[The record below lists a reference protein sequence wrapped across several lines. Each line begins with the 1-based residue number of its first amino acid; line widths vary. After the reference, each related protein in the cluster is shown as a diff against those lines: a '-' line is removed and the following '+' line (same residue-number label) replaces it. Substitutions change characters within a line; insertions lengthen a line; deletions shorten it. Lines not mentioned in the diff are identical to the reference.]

1 MNLKNNDINN
11 QIIENKINEKEEMY
25 YYIIDSKNILNIEE
39 QNNINENISKYF
51 GLPSNEINEEDLFNK
66 STTTNSSNTTSFSN
80 KNIDN
85 NSLKLMKV
93 FIEKFYPNCN
103 NNDYFIIC
111 KKISSQ
117 FYKNNNEDKNRL
129 ENSINYFYNK
139 RQNFQYSSSIDFDF
153 DTINNLGY
161 ILIATYHILSD
172 YKILNKKSFRENIKK
187 TKKANQDALL
197 DFYNYCSNKKYNPSE
212 HKKTSFWE
220 KNATDYYIPAI
231 FIFLMNIF
239 NTIETININFFDLEL
254 NEELSLN
261 EYIDF
266 LSICIFNIKNLF
278 NNINQIKMNLIHTKL
293 QCRIYSIYYD
303 KYSENLKKYNGS
315 LKKRY
320 LKLDYIYDNKWDF
333 NTEFLVEEHRKI
345 YKNKIIEEKKK
356 EKKKQNLE
364 LTKTSLSNDELN
376 ESKNNKKSRFAFFFR
391 TKNNEE
397 QENRLTTAK
406 RVKKNSCEN
415 NEEELIIKTIEEEE
429 LFNNNPDKV
438 YKTIDVNNEIP
449 IYLKSILLLV
459 YSFKFFN
466 NLCKLELILNDSYLP
481 EFYSFYENEVFD
493 QENKSINLPLLKE
506 FHLADIITSRFV
518 RLTNLNIEI
527 NSLDSL
533 TFKKILEGIYNN
545 SFLVSLYISFF
556 SSDVTYLQQNIYRL
570 YTSNPS
576 HDDIL
581 KKQKWREDS
590 ELKILDK
597 FLDNFCQNLQILF
610 NLIRIKDLQFLG
622 FYFNIPDI
630 IMTKQKY
637 LLTIIKFILNLL
649 LYTTNK
655 DAIFQKI
662 TILAPKIKF
671 DNEFYPFI
679 NKVLGNIN
687 PKTNNKI
694 IRELNFQ
701 LQLYKIINIKNIISE
716 SLVILN
722 IGDCDFYTFEE
733 LIHNLTSYR
742 FCINSS
748 LSKLSISLIKS
759 LFILDIEIY
768 NLLFKLF
775 NIKISQ
781 LKEINLFTN
790 LIVKNEKT
798 YIFLLNIFC
807 YNWISL
813 CTFTFNQN
821 SEKIILSKE
830 CESER
835 KKIKYLVPASL
846 ENELLSPEDKDFK
859 KKIFNGQPF
868 LKNDE
873 VFWYLKYIFQIR
885 YKCDEIIHE
894 NKNKNKNKSLSKFL
908 INKILR
914 YLHFEKYIRI
924 EHNLVKYT
932 SQEQ

>member
-1 MNLKNNDINN
+1 MNLNNNDINN

-25 YYIIDSKNILNIEE
+25 YYIIDSKNILKIEDE
-39 QNNINENISKYF
+39 NNINENISKYF
-51 GLPSNEINEEDLFNK
+51 RIPSNEINEEDLINK
-66 STTTNSSNTTSFSN
+66 STTTTSSNTTSLSN
-80 KNIDN
+80 KNVDN
-85 NSLKLMKV
+85 NSQKLMKV
-93 FIEKFYPNCN
+93 FIEKLHPNCN
-103 NNDYFIIC
+103 KDFIIS

-139 RQNFQYSSSIDFDF
+139 RQNYQYSSSINFDF

-161 ILIATYHILSD
+161 ILIATYHALPD
-172 YKILNKKSFRENIKK
+172 YKILNRKSFREHINK
-187 TKKANQDALL
+187 TSKSNQDALL

-220 KNATDYYIPAI
+220 KNSNNYYIPAI
-231 FIFLMNIF
+231 FIFLMNTF
-239 NTIETININFFDLEL
+239 NKIETININFNLEL

-266 LSICIFNIKNLF
+266 LSICIYNIKSLF
-278 NNINQIKMNLIHTKL
+278 KNINQIKMNLIHIKL
-293 QCRIYSIYYD
+293 QCRIYSNYYD
-303 KYSENLKKYNGS
+303 KYAQNLKKFNGS

-333 NTEFLVEEHRKI
+333 NTEFLVEEQRKI
-345 YKNKIIEEKKK
+345 NKNKIIEEKKK
-356 EKKKQNLE
+356 EIKKKNLE
-364 LTKTSLSNDELN
+364 LCKSSISNDEIN
-376 ESKNNKKSRFAFFFR
+376 ESRNLKKSRFTFFFR
-391 TKNNEE
+391 SKASEE
-397 QENRLTTAK
+397 QESRLTTK
-406 RVKKNSCEN
+406 IIKKNSCEN
-415 NEEELIIKTIEEEE
+415 NEEELIKNLEEEE
-429 LFNNNPDKV
+429 LFNNNPDII
-438 YKTIDVNNEIP
+438 YKSIYVNNEIS

-459 YSFKFFN
+459 NSIQFFN
-466 NLCKLELILNDSYLP
+466 NICKLEIILNDSYIP
-481 EFYSFYENEVFD
+481 EFYSFFENEVFD

-506 FHLADIITSRFV
+506 FHLIDIITSRFI

-533 TFKKILEGIYNN
+533 TFRKILEGIYNN
-545 SFLVSLYISFF
+545 SSLVSLYISFF
-556 SSDVTYLQQNIYRL
+556 SSDITYLQQNIYRL
-570 YTSNPS
+570 FISNPS

-597 FLDNFCQNLQILF
+597 FLDNFCINLQILF
-610 NLIRIKDLQFLG
+610 DLIRMKDFQILG
-622 FYFNIPDI
+622 FNFNIPDV

-637 LLTIIKFILNLL
+637 LLVIIKFILNLL
-649 LYTTNK
+649 LHVTK
-655 DAIFQKI
+655 RDAIFQKV

-687 PKTNNKI
+687 PKSNNKI

-733 LIHNLTSYR
+733 LILNLTSYR

-759 LFILDIEIY
+759 LYNFDIEIY

-781 LKEINLFTN
+781 LKEVNLYTN
-790 LIVKNEKT
+790 LIVKSEKI
-798 YIFLLNIFC
+798 YIFLLNIFY

-813 CTFTFNQN
+813 CTLTFNQI
-821 SEKIILSKE
+821 SEKIILSQE

-835 KKIKYLVPASL
+835 KKIKYLIPGSL
-846 ENELLSPEDKDFK
+846 ENELLSPEDKEIK

-868 LKNDE
+868 KKNDE

-885 YKCDEIIHE
+885 YKCDEI
-894 NKNKNKNKSLSKFL
+894 KNKNINKSLSKFL

-914 YLHFEKYIRI
+914 YLHFEKNIRI
-924 EHNLVKYT
+924 EHNLVKNT
-932 SQEQ
+932 SQEE

>member
-1 MNLKNNDINN
+1 MNLKDNDINN

-25 YYIIDSKNILNIEE
+25 YYIIDSKNILKIEDE
-39 QNNINENISKYF
+39 NNINENISKYF
-51 GLPSNEINEEDLFNK
+51 GIPSNEINEEDLINK
-66 STTTNSSNTTSFSN
+66 STTTTSSNTTSLSN
-80 KNIDN
+80 KNVDN
-85 NSLKLMKV
+85 NSQKLMKV
-93 FIEKFYPNCN
+93 FIEKLHPNCN
-103 NNDYFIIC
+103 KDFIIS

-139 RQNFQYSSSIDFDF
+139 RQNFQYSSSINFDF

-161 ILIATYHILSD
+161 ILIATYHALPD
-172 YKILNKKSFRENIKK
+172 YKILNRKSFREHINK
-187 TKKANQDALL
+187 TSKSNQDALL

-220 KNATDYYIPAI
+220 KNSNNYYIPAI
-231 FIFLMNIF
+231 FIFLMNTF
-239 NTIETININFFDLEL
+239 NKIETININFNLEL

-266 LSICIFNIKNLF
+266 LSICIYNIKSLF
-278 NNINQIKMNLIHTKL
+278 KNINQIKMNLIHIKL
-293 QCRIYSIYYD
+293 QCRIYSNYYD
-303 KYSENLKKYNGS
+303 KYAQNLKKFNGS

-333 NTEFLVEEHRKI
+333 NTEFLVEEQRKI
-345 YKNKIIEEKKK
+345 NKNKIIEEKKK
-356 EKKKQNLE
+356 EIKKKNLE
-364 LTKTSLSNDELN
+364 LCKSSISNDEIN
-376 ESKNNKKSRFAFFFR
+376 ESRNLKKSRFTFFFR
-391 TKNNEE
+391 SKASEE
-397 QENRLTTAK
+397 QESRLTTK
-406 RVKKNSCEN
+406 IIKKNSCEN
-415 NEEELIIKTIEEEE
+415 NEEELMKNIEEEE
-429 LFNNNPDKV
+429 LFNNNPDII
-438 YKTIDVNNEIP
+438 YKSNYVNNEIS

-459 YSFKFFN
+459 NSIQFFN
-466 NLCKLELILNDSYLP
+466 NICKLEIILNDSYIP
-481 EFYSFYENEVFD
+481 EFYSFFENEVFD

-506 FHLADIITSRFV
+506 FHLIDIITSRFI

-533 TFKKILEGIYNN
+533 TFRKILEGIYNN
-545 SFLVSLYISFF
+545 SSLVSLYISFF
-556 SSDVTYLQQNIYRL
+556 SSDITYLQQNIYRL
-570 YTSNPS
+570 FISNPS

-590 ELKILDK
+590 ELIILDK
-597 FLDNFCQNLQILF
+597 FLDNFCINLQILF
-610 NLIRIKDLQFLG
+610 DLIRMKDFQILG
-622 FYFNIPDI
+622 FNFNIPDI

-637 LLTIIKFILNLL
+637 LLVIIKFILNLL
-649 LYTTNK
+649 LHVTK
-655 DAIFQKI
+655 RDAIFQKV

-687 PKTNNKI
+687 PKSNNKI

-733 LIHNLTSYR
+733 LILNLTSYR

-759 LFILDIEIY
+759 LYNFDIEIY

-781 LKEINLFTN
+781 LKEVNLYTN
-790 LIVKNEKT
+790 LIVKSEKI
-798 YIFLLNIFC
+798 YIFLLNIFY

-813 CTFTFNQN
+813 CTLTFNHI
-821 SEKIILSKE
+821 SEKIILSQE

-835 KKIKYLVPASL
+835 KKIKYLIPGSL
-846 ENELLSPEDKDFK
+846 ENELLSPEDKEIK

-885 YKCDEIIHE
+885 YKCDEI
-894 NKNKNKNKSLSKFL
+894 KNKNINKSLSKFL

-914 YLHFEKYIRI
+914 YLHFEKNIRI
-924 EHNLVKYT
+924 EHNLVKNT
-932 SQEQ
+932 SQEE

>member
-1 MNLKNNDINN
+1 MNLNNNDINN

-25 YYIIDSKNILNIEE
+25 YYIIDSKNIFKIEE
-39 QNNINENISKYF
+39 ENNINENISKYF
-51 GLPSNEINEEDLFNK
+51 GIPSNEINEEDLINK
-66 STTTNSSNTTSFSN
+66 STTTTSSNTTSLSN
-80 KNIDN
+80 KNVDN
-85 NSLKLMKV
+85 NSQKLMKV
-93 FIEKFYPNCN
+93 FIEKLHPNCN
-103 NNDYFIIC
+103 KDFIIS

-139 RQNFQYSSSIDFDF
+139 RQNFQYSSSINFDF

-161 ILIATYHILSD
+161 ILIATYHALPD
-172 YKILNKKSFRENIKK
+172 YKILNRKSFREHINK
-187 TKKANQDALL
+187 TSKSNQDALL

-220 KNATDYYIPAI
+220 KNSNNYYIPAI
-231 FIFLMNIF
+231 FIFLMNTF
-239 NTIETININFFDLEL
+239 NKIETININFNLEL

-266 LSICIFNIKNLF
+266 LSICIYNIKSLF
-278 NNINQIKMNLIHTKL
+278 KNINQIKMNLIHIKL
-293 QCRIYSIYYD
+293 QCRIYSNYYD
-303 KYSENLKKYNGS
+303 KYAQNLKKFNGS

-333 NTEFLVEEHRKI
+333 NTEFLVEEQRKI
-345 YKNKIIEEKKK
+345 NKNKIIEEKKK
-356 EKKKQNLE
+356 EIKKKNLE
-364 LTKTSLSNDELN
+364 LCKSSISNDEIN
-376 ESKNNKKSRFAFFFR
+376 ESRNLKKSRFTFFFR
-391 TKNNEE
+391 SKASEE
-397 QENRLTTAK
+397 QESRLTTK
-406 RVKKNSCEN
+406 IIKKNSCEN
-415 NEEELIIKTIEEEE
+415 NEEKLMKNIEEEE
-429 LFNNNPDKV
+429 LFNNNPDII
-438 YKTIDVNNEIP
+438 YKSNYVNNEIS

-459 YSFKFFN
+459 NSIQFFN
-466 NLCKLELILNDSYLP
+466 NICKLEIILNDSYIP
-481 EFYSFYENEVFD
+481 EFYSFFENEVFD

-506 FHLADIITSRFV
+506 FHLIDIITSRFI

-533 TFKKILEGIYNN
+533 TFRKILEGIYNN
-545 SFLVSLYISFF
+545 SSLVSLYISFF
-556 SSDVTYLQQNIYRL
+556 SSDITYLQQNIYRL
-570 YTSNPS
+570 FISNPS

-597 FLDNFCQNLQILF
+597 FLDNFCINLQILF
-610 NLIRIKDLQFLG
+610 DLIRMKDFQILG
-622 FYFNIPDI
+622 FNFNIPDI

-637 LLTIIKFILNLL
+637 LLVIIKFILNLL
-649 LYTTNK
+649 LHVTK
-655 DAIFQKI
+655 RDAIFQKV

-687 PKTNNKI
+687 PKSNNKI

-733 LIHNLTSYR
+733 LILNLTSYR

-759 LFILDIEIY
+759 LYNFDIEIY

-781 LKEINLFTN
+781 LKEVNLYTN
-790 LIVKNEKT
+790 LIVKSEKI
-798 YIFLLNIFC
+798 YIFLLNIFY

-813 CTFTFNQN
+813 CTLTFNQI
-821 SEKIILSKE
+821 SEKIILSQE

-835 KKIKYLVPASL
+835 KKIKYLIPGSL
-846 ENELLSPEDKDFK
+846 ENELLSPEDKEIK

-868 LKNDE
+868 KKNDE

-885 YKCDEIIHE
+885 YKCDEI
-894 NKNKNKNKSLSKFL
+894 KNKNINKSLSKFL
-908 INKILR
+908 INKILG
-914 YLHFEKYIRI
+914 YLHFEKNIRI
-924 EHNLVKYT
+924 EHNLVKNT
-932 SQEQ
+932 SQEE

>member
-1 MNLKNNDINN
+1 MNLNNNDINN

-25 YYIIDSKNILNIEE
+25 YYIIDSKNILKIEDE
-39 QNNINENISKYF
+39 NNINENISKYF
-51 GLPSNEINEEDLFNK
+51 GIPSNEINEEDLINK
-66 STTTNSSNTTSFSN
+66 STTTTSSNTTSLSN
-80 KNIDN
+80 KNVDN
-85 NSLKLMKV
+85 NSQKLMKV
-93 FIEKFYPNCN
+93 FIEKLHPNCN
-103 NNDYFIIC
+103 KDFIIS

-139 RQNFQYSSSIDFDF
+139 RQNFQYSSSINFDF

-161 ILIATYHILSD
+161 ILIATYHALPD
-172 YKILNKKSFRENIKK
+172 YKILNRKSFREHINK
-187 TKKANQDALL
+187 TSKSNQDALL

-220 KNATDYYIPAI
+220 KNSNNYYIPAI
-231 FIFLMNIF
+231 FIFLMNTF
-239 NTIETININFFDLEL
+239 NKIETININFNLEL

-266 LSICIFNIKNLF
+266 LSICIYNIKSLF
-278 NNINQIKMNLIHTKL
+278 KNINQIKMNLIHIKL
-293 QCRIYSIYYD
+293 QCRIYSNYYD
-303 KYSENLKKYNGS
+303 KYAQNLKKFNGS

-333 NTEFLVEEHRKI
+333 NTEFLVEEQRKI
-345 YKNKIIEEKKK
+345 NKNKIIEEKKK
-356 EKKKQNLE
+356 EIKKKNLE
-364 LTKTSLSNDELN
+364 LCKSSISNDEIN
-376 ESKNNKKSRFAFFFR
+376 ESRNLKKSRFTFFFR
-391 TKNNEE
+391 SKASEE
-397 QENRLTTAK
+397 QESRLTTK
-406 RVKKNSCEN
+406 IIKKNSCEN
-415 NEEELIIKTIEEEE
+415 NEEELMKNIEEEE
-429 LFNNNPDKV
+429 LFNNNPDII
-438 YKTIDVNNEIP
+438 YKSNYVNNEIS

-459 YSFKFFN
+459 NSIQFFN
-466 NLCKLELILNDSYLP
+466 NICKLEIILNDSYIP
-481 EFYSFYENEVFD
+481 EFYSFFENEVFD

-506 FHLADIITSRFV
+506 FHLIDIITSRFI

-533 TFKKILEGIYNN
+533 TFRKILEGIYNN
-545 SFLVSLYISFF
+545 SSLVSLYISFF
-556 SSDVTYLQQNIYRL
+556 SSDITYLQQNIYRL
-570 YTSNPS
+570 FISNPS

-597 FLDNFCQNLQILF
+597 FLDNFCINLQILF
-610 NLIRIKDLQFLG
+610 DLIRMKDFQILG
-622 FYFNIPDI
+622 FNFNIPDI

-637 LLTIIKFILNLL
+637 LLVIIKFILNLL
-649 LYTTNK
+649 LHVTK
-655 DAIFQKI
+655 RDAIFQKV

-687 PKTNNKI
+687 PKSNNKI

-733 LIHNLTSYR
+733 LILNLTSYR

-759 LFILDIEIY
+759 LYNFDIEIY

-781 LKEINLFTN
+781 LKEVNLYTN
-790 LIVKNEKT
+790 LIVKSEKI
-798 YIFLLNIFC
+798 YIFLLNIFY

-813 CTFTFNQN
+813 CTLTFNQI
-821 SEKIILSKE
+821 SEKIILSQE

-835 KKIKYLVPASL
+835 KKIKYLIPGSL
-846 ENELLSPEDKDFK
+846 ENELLSPEDKEIK

-868 LKNDE
+868 KKNDE

-885 YKCDEIIHE
+885 YKCDEI
-894 NKNKNKNKSLSKFL
+894 KNKNINKSLSKFL

-914 YLHFEKYIRI
+914 YLHFEKNIRI
-924 EHNLVKYT
+924 EHNLVKNT
-932 SQEQ
+932 SQEE

>member
-1 MNLKNNDINN
+1 MNLNNNDINN

-25 YYIIDSKNILNIEE
+25 YYIIDSKNILKIEDE
-39 QNNINENISKYF
+39 NNINENISKYF
-51 GLPSNEINEEDLFNK
+51 GIPSNEINEEDLINK
-66 STTTNSSNTTSFSN
+66 STTTTSSNTTSLSN
-80 KNIDN
+80 KNVDN
-85 NSLKLMKV
+85 NSQKLMKV
-93 FIEKFYPNCN
+93 FIEKLHPNCN
-103 NNDYFIIC
+103 KDFIIS

-139 RQNFQYSSSIDFDF
+139 RQNFQYSSSINFDF

-161 ILIATYHILSD
+161 ILIATYHALPD
-172 YKILNKKSFRENIKK
+172 YKILNRKSFRENINK
-187 TKKANQDALL
+187 TSKSNQDALL

-220 KNATDYYIPAI
+220 KNSNNYYIPAI
-231 FIFLMNIF
+231 FIFLMNTF
-239 NTIETININFFDLEL
+239 NKIETININFNLEL

-266 LSICIFNIKNLF
+266 LSICIYNIKSLF
-278 NNINQIKMNLIHTKL
+278 KNINQIKMNLIHIKL
-293 QCRIYSIYYD
+293 QCRIYSNYYD
-303 KYSENLKKYNGS
+303 KYAQNLKKFNGS

-333 NTEFLVEEHRKI
+333 NTEFLVEEQRKI
-345 YKNKIIEEKKK
+345 NKNKIIEEKKK
-356 EKKKQNLE
+356 EIKKKNLE
-364 LTKTSLSNDELN
+364 LCKSSISNDEIN
-376 ESKNNKKSRFAFFFR
+376 ESRNLKKSRFTFFFR
-391 TKNNEE
+391 SKASEE
-397 QENRLTTAK
+397 QESRLTTK
-406 RVKKNSCEN
+406 IIKKNSCEN
-415 NEEELIIKTIEEEE
+415 NEEELMKNIEEEE
-429 LFNNNPDKV
+429 LFNNNPDII
-438 YKTIDVNNEIP
+438 YKSFYVNNEIS

-459 YSFKFFN
+459 NSIQFFN
-466 NLCKLELILNDSYLP
+466 NICKLEIILNDSYIP
-481 EFYSFYENEVFD
+481 EFYSFFENEVFD

-506 FHLADIITSRFV
+506 FHLIDIITSKFI

-533 TFKKILEGIYNN
+533 TFRKILEGIYNN
-545 SFLVSLYISFF
+545 SSLVSLYISFF
-556 SSDVTYLQQNIYRL
+556 SSDITYLQQNIYRL
-570 YTSNPS
+570 FISNPS

-597 FLDNFCQNLQILF
+597 FLDNFCINLQILF
-610 NLIRIKDLQFLG
+610 DLIRMKDFQILG
-622 FYFNIPDI
+622 FNFNIPDI

-637 LLTIIKFILNLL
+637 LLAIIKFILNLL
-649 LYTTNK
+649 LHVTK
-655 DAIFQKI
+655 RDAIFQKV

-687 PKTNNKI
+687 PKSNNKI

-733 LIHNLTSYR
+733 LILNLTSYR

-759 LFILDIEIY
+759 LYNFDIEIY

-781 LKEINLFTN
+781 LKEVNLYTN
-790 LIVKNEKT
+790 LIVKSEKI
-798 YIFLLNIFC
+798 YIFLLNIFY

-813 CTFTFNQN
+813 CTLTFNQI
-821 SEKIILSKE
+821 SEKIILSQE

-835 KKIKYLVPASL
+835 KKIKYLIPGSL
-846 ENELLSPEDKDFK
+846 ENELLSPEDKEIK

-868 LKNDE
+868 KKNDE

-885 YKCDEIIHE
+885 YKCDEI
-894 NKNKNKNKSLSKFL
+894 KNKNINKSLSKFL

-914 YLHFEKYIRI
+914 YLHFEKNIRI
-924 EHNLVKYT
+924 EHNLVKNT
-932 SQEQ
+932 SQEE

>member
-1 MNLKNNDINN
+1 MNLKDNDINN

-25 YYIIDSKNILNIEE
+25 YYVIDSKNIMNIEE
-39 QNNINENISKYF
+39 ENNINENNSKYF
-51 GLPSNEINEEDLFNK
+51 GISSNEINEEDLFNK
-66 STTTNSSNTTSFSN
+66 STTTTTSSNATSYSN

-93 FIEKFYPNCN
+93 FIEKLHPNC
-103 NNDYFIIC
+103 NNDYFIIS

-117 FYKNNNEDKNRL
+117 FYKNNNVDKNRL

-139 RQNFQYSSSIDFDF
+139 RQKFQYSSSINFDF
-153 DTINNLGY
+153 DTIYNLGY

-187 TKKANQDALL
+187 TKESNQDALL
-197 DFYNYCSNKKYNPSE
+197 DFYNYCSNKKFNPSE

-220 KNATDYYIPAI
+220 NNSTNYYIPAI
-231 FIFLMNIF
+231 FIFLMNTL
-239 NTIETININFFDLEL
+239 NKIETININFFNLEL

-266 LSICIFNIKNLF
+266 LSICIYNIKNLF
-278 NNINQIKMNLIHTKL
+278 NNINQIKMNLIHSKL
-293 QCRIYSIYYD
+293 QCRIYSIYYH
-303 KYSENLKKYNGS
+303 KYSEKLKKFNGS

-320 LKLDYIYDNKWDF
+320 LKLDYIYDYKWDF

-356 EKKKQNLE
+356 EMKKKNLE
-364 LTKTSLSNDELN
+364 LTKTSLSNDEIN
-376 ESKNNKKSRFAFFFR
+376 ESKNHKKSRFTFFFR
-391 TKNNEE
+391 IKSNEE
-397 QENRLTTAK
+397 QDSRLTTAK
-406 RVKKNSCEN
+406 TVKKNSGEN
-415 NEEELIIKTIEEEE
+415 NEEELIKNIEEEE
-429 LFNNNPDKV
+429 LFNNNPDKI
-438 YKTIDVNNEIP
+438 YKTFDVNNEIP

-459 YSFKFFN
+459 YSFKFLN
-466 NLCKLELILNDSYLP
+466 NICKLELILNDSYLP
-481 EFYSFYENEVFD
+481 EFYSFYENEVLD

-506 FHLADIITSRFV
+506 FHLIDIITSRFK

-533 TFKKILEGIYNN
+533 TFKKILEGIYNK
-545 SFLVSLYISFF
+545 SSLVSLYISFF

-570 YTSNPS
+570 FTSNPS

-597 FLDNFCQNLQILF
+597 FLDNFCINLQILF
-610 NLIRIKDLQFLG
+610 NLIRIKELQFLG

-630 IMTKQKY
+630 IMTKPKY

-687 PKTNNKI
+687 PKINNKI

-742 FCINSS
+742 FCISSS

-759 LFILDIEIY
+759 LFILDIAIY

-781 LKEINLFTN
+781 LKEVNLFTN
-790 LIVKNEKT
+790 LIVKSEKT

-813 CTFTFNQN
+813 CTLTFNQN

-835 KKIKYLVPASL
+835 KKIKYLVPGSL
-846 ENELLSPEDKDFK
+846 ENELLSPEDKESK

-885 YKCDEIIHE
+885 YKCDENE
-894 NKNKNKNKSLSKFL
+894 YKNKNKNKSLFKFL

-924 EHNLVKYT
+924 EHNLVKDT

>member
-1 MNLKNNDINN
+1 MNLNNNDINN

-25 YYIIDSKNILNIEE
+25 YYIIDSKNILKKEDENT
-39 QNNINENISKYF
+39 INENIPKYF
-51 GLPSNEINEEDLFNK
+51 GISSNEINEEDLINK
-66 STTTNSSNTTSFSN
+66 STTTTSSNTTSLSN
-80 KNIDN
+80 KNVDN
-85 NSLKLMKV
+85 NSQKLMKV
-93 FIEKFYPNCN
+93 FIEKLYPNCN
-103 NNDYFIIC
+103 KDFIIS

-139 RQNFQYSSSIDFDF
+139 RQDFQYSSSINFDF
-153 DTINNLGY
+153 DTIKNLGY
-161 ILIATYHILSD
+161 ILIVTYHVLPD
-172 YKILNKKSFRENIKK
+172 YKILNRKAFRENIKK
-187 TKKANQDALL
+187 TSKSDQDALF
-197 DFYNYCSNKKYNPSE
+197 DFYNYCSNKRYNPSE
-212 HKKTSFWE
+212 HKKTLFWE
-220 KNATDYYIPAI
+220 KNSTNYYIPAI
-231 FIFLMNIF
+231 FIFLMNTF
-239 NTIETININFFDLEL
+239 NKIETININFNFED

-266 LSICIFNIKNLF
+266 LSICIYNIKNLF
-278 NNINQIKMNLIHTKL
+278 NNINQIKLNLIHTKL
-293 QCRIYSIYYD
+293 QCRIYSNYYD
-303 KYSENLKKYNGS
+303 KYSKNLKKYNGS

-345 YKNKIIEEKKK
+345 YKNKMIEEKKK
-356 EKKKQNLE
+356 EIKKKNLD
-364 LTKTSLSNDELN
+364 LCKTSLSNDEIN
-376 ESKNNKKSRFAFFFR
+376 ESKNLKKPRFTFFFR
-391 TKNNEE
+391 SKVSED
-397 QENRLTTAK
+397 QETRLTTAK
-406 RVKKNSCEN
+406 IIKKNSCEN
-415 NEEELIIKTIEEEE
+415 NEEELIKNIEEEE
-429 LFNNNPDKV
+429 LFNNNPDII
-438 YKTIDVNNEIP
+438 YKSIDINNEIS
-449 IYLKSILLLV
+449 IYLKSILLFV
-459 YSFKFFN
+459 NSFKFFN
-466 NLCKLELILNDSYLP
+466 NICKLELILNDSYSP
-481 EFYSFYENEVFD
+481 EFYSFFGNEVFD
-493 QENKSINLPLLKE
+493 QENKSINLPLLKD
-506 FHLADIITSRFV
+506 FHLIDIITSRFI
-518 RLTNLNIEI
+518 RLTNFNIEI

-545 SFLVSLYISFF
+545 SSLVSLYISFF

-570 YTSNPS
+570 FISNPS

-597 FLDNFCQNLQILF
+597 FLDDFCINLQILF
-610 NLIRIKDLQFLG
+610 DLIRMKDFQILG
-622 FYFNIPDI
+622 FNFDIPDI

-637 LLTIIKFILNLL
+637 LFVIIKFILNVLL
-649 LYTTNK
+649 HVTK
-655 DAIFQKI
+655 RDAIFQKV

-687 PKTNNKI
+687 PKINNKI

-733 LIHNLTSYR
+733 LIQNLSLYK

-759 LFILDIEIY
+759 LYNLDIEIY
-768 NLLFKLF
+768 NLLYKLF

-781 LKEINLFTN
+781 LKEVNLYTN
-790 LIVKNEKT
+790 LILKSEKF
-798 YIFLLNIFC
+798 YKFILNIFC

-813 CTFTFNQN
+813 CTLTFNQN
-821 SEKIILSKE
+821 SEKIILSQE

-835 KKIKYLVPASL
+835 KKIKYLVPGSL
-846 ENELLSPEDKDFK
+846 ENELLTPEDKELK
-859 KKIFNGQPF
+859 KKITNGQPF
-868 LKNDE
+868 KKNDE

-885 YKCDEIIHE
+885 YKCDEI
-894 NKNKNKNKSLSKFL
+894 KNKNINKTLSKFL
-908 INKILR
+908 INKILG
-914 YLHFEKYIRI
+914 YLHFEKNIRI
-924 EHNLVKYT
+924 EHNLVKSI
-932 SQEQ
+932 SQEE

>member
-1 MNLKNNDINN
+1 MNLKDNDINN
-11 QIIENKINEKEEMY
+11 QIIENKNNEKEEMY

-51 GLPSNEINEEDLFNK
+51 GISSNEINEEDLFNK
-66 STTTNSSNTTSFSN
+66 STTTTSSNTTSYSN
-80 KNIDN
+80 KNLDN

-93 FIEKFYPNCN
+93 FIEKLLPNC
-103 NNDYFIIC
+103 NNDYFIIS

-117 FYKNNNEDKNRL
+117 FYKSNNEDKNRL

-139 RQNFQYSSSIDFDF
+139 RQNFQYSSSINFDF

-161 ILIATYHILSD
+161 ILIATYHILSN
-172 YKILNKKSFRENIKK
+172 YKILNKKSFRANIKK
-187 TKKANQDALL
+187 TNKLNQDALL
-197 DFYNYCSNKKYNPSE
+197 DFYNYCSNKKFNPSE

-220 KNATDYYIPAI
+220 KNSTNYYIPAI
-231 FIFLMNIF
+231 FIFLMNTL
-239 NTIETININFFDLEL
+239 NKIETININFFNLEL

-266 LSICIFNIKNLF
+266 LSICIYNIKNLF
-278 NNINQIKMNLIHTKL
+278 NNINQIKMNLIHIKL

-303 KYSENLKKYNGS
+303 KYAENLKKFNGS

-345 YKNKIIEEKKK
+345 NKNKIIEEKRK
-356 EKKKQNLE
+356 EIKKKNLE
-364 LTKTSLSNDELN
+364 LSKTSLSNDEIN
-376 ESKNNKKSRFAFFFR
+376 ESKNYKKSNRFTFFFR
-391 TKNNEE
+391 AKPNEE
-397 QENRLTTAK
+397 QESRLTTAK
-406 RVKKNSCEN
+406 TVKKNSCESH
-415 NEEELIIKTIEEEE
+415 EEELIKNIEEEE
-429 LFNNNPDKV
+429 LFNNNPDKI

-466 NLCKLELILNDSYLP
+466 NICKLELILNDSYFP

-506 FHLADIITSRFV
+506 FHLIDIITSRFI

-533 TFKKILEGIYNN
+533 SFKKILEGIYNN
-545 SFLVSLYISFF
+545 SSLVSLYISFF
-556 SSDVTYLQQNIYRL
+556 SSDATYLQQNIYRL
-570 YTSNPS
+570 FTSNPS

-597 FLDNFCQNLQILF
+597 FLDNFCINLQILF

-622 FYFNIPDI
+622 FNFIIPDI
-630 IMTKQKY
+630 IMTKPKY
-637 LLTIIKFILNLL
+637 LLTIIKFILNLI

-687 PKTNNKI
+687 PKNNNKI

-742 FCINSS
+742 FCIYSS

-759 LFILDIEIY
+759 LFILDIAIY

-781 LKEINLFTN
+781 LKEVNLFTN
-790 LIVKNEKT
+790 LIVKSEKT

-813 CTFTFNQN
+813 CTLTFNQN

-835 KKIKYLVPASL
+835 KKIKYLVPGSL
-846 ENELLSPEDKDFK
+846 ENELLSPDDKESK

-885 YKCDEIIHE
+885 YKCDEIE
-894 NKNKNKNKSLSKFL
+894 YKNKNKSLSKYL

-924 EHNLVKYT
+924 EHNLVKDT